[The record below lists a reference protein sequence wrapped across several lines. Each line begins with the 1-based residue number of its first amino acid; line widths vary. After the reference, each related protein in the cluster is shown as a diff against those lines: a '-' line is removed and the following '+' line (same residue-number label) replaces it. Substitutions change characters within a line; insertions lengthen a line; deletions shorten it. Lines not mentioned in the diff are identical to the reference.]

1 MALKDF
7 MAARG
12 EGDEREDAGAA
23 RLPAASERRLRS
35 VAPSTCIDS
44 TSELKGTLRCNETL
58 RIDGQVKG
66 EVECDKTVGNR
77 KIKLRFRQCPITVIL
92 LSRESTN

>member
-23 RLPAASERRLRS
+23 RLPAAQRAWL
-35 VAPSTCIDS
+35 STA
-44 TSELKGTLRCNETL
+44 RA
-58 RIDGQVKG
+58 
-66 EVECDKTVGNR
+66 
-77 KIKLRFRQCPITVIL
+77 
-92 LSRESTN
+92 

>member
-23 RLPAASERRLRS
+23 RLPAASERRPHSALGYRPP
-35 VAPSTCIDS
+35 APEIIVPGKELPMNHEVTCIRNS
-44 TSELKGTLRCNETL
+44 GPQR
-58 RIDGQVKG
+58 V
-66 EVECDKTVGNR
+66 
-77 KIKLRFRQCPITVIL
+77 
-92 LSRESTN
+92 

>member
-23 RLPAASERRLRS
+23 RLPAASECRLRS
-35 VAPSTCIDS
+35 VARSTWIDS
-44 TSELKGTLRCNETL
+44 TSKLKGTLNCNE
-58 RIDGQVKG
+58 
-66 EVECDKTVGNR
+66 
-77 KIKLRFRQCPITVIL
+77 
-92 LSRESTN
+92 